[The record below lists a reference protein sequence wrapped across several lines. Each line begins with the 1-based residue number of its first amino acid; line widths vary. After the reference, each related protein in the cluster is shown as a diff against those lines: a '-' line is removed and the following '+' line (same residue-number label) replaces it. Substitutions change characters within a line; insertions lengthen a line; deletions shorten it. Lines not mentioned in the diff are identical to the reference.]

1 MNMAMNAP
9 ITAPPAKPASFAAI
23 RPSSTVVI
31 TGQGFPVPTEA
42 LVLRSE
48 PEVGP
53 RRVPGLFVQLTADG
67 SERLVLQE
75 GVQVTVTKDA
85 STLFTGFTPESA
97 VIAHRR
103 PTEVV
108 AVQFRGDVTVAVDI
122 LKWCA
127 GKASVHHVP
136 AEGEI
141 PARLVFTLGGG
152 QTAEAIPGDWVYLE
166 HDAIKVAKPEDF
178 QQDYEVQR

>member
-1 MNMAMNAP
+1 MSMPLDAP
-9 ITAPPAKPASFAAI
+9 ITAPPAKPIQFGTI

-42 LVLRSE
+42 VVLRSE
-48 PEVGP
+48 PEMGP
-53 RRVPGLFVQLTADG
+53 RRVPALIVQLTADG

-85 STLFTGFTPESA
+85 STLFSGFVPETA
-97 VIAHRR
+97 VAAVRR

-136 AEGEI
+136 AEGEV
-141 PARLVFTLGGG
+141 PSRLVFTLGGG

-166 HDAIKVAKPEDF
+166 NDVIKVAKPEDF
-178 QQDYEVQR
+178 QQDYEVRR

>member
-1 MNMAMNAP
+1 MSMPLDAP
-9 ITAPPAKPASFAAI
+9 ITAPPAKPTAFSTI

-42 LVLRSE
+42 TVLRSE
-48 PEVGP
+48 PEIGP
-53 RRVPGLFVQLTADG
+53 RRVPALFVQLADG

-85 STLFTGFTPESA
+85 STLFAGFTPETA
-97 VIAHRR
+97 VLAVRR

-108 AVQFRGDVTVAVDI
+108 AVQFRGDTTVAVEI

-136 AEGEI
+136 AEGEV

-166 HDAIKVAKPEDF
+166 HDTIKVAKPEDF
-178 QQDYEVQR
+178 QQDYEVRR